1 MSICPPGTWPVR
13 VRSGKKEPVC
23 VLNTDFFFFNTDFV
37 LYIEGQRLFK
47 VDNLWLNHK
56 YSLPTRLKSPF
67 KLFPLSLFFILNIK
81 KGRGDLKIQHL

>member
-23 VLNTDFFFFNTDFV
+23 VLNTDFV